1 MFSTIT
7 TINLLGLEAKEVAVE
22 VDIRNGLF
30 SFNIVGLA
38 GKSVQEAKERVFSAI
53 KNSGFEMP
61 MRRITVNLS
70 PADITKN
77 SSNFDL
83 PIAFGILI
91 ATRQIDLEIEKS
103 VIWGELSLA
112 GMTVKSKGALAVA
125 DYAKNRGY
133 KHLILPAINATEAG
147 IVAGITPIP
156 ISNLSD
162 AQEIPRQ
169 NANGTFTVKSM
180 RNPAVILREKE
191 SIESKVKVKTE
202 DSSNYDFA
210 LLKGQHSVRRVAE
223 IAAAGGHN
231 MLLNGVPGSGKTF
244 LGRCIAGIL
253 PTMQFQEKIEV
264 TKIHSITG
272 LLQDEGLI
280 EDRPFRSPHHTSS
293 DVALIGGG
301 SIPKPGEITLS
312 HRGVLFLDE
321 FNEFPS
327 KVLESLRQP
336 IEDKIVH
343 ISRSAGSV
351 TYPANFMLVAAMNPC
366 KCGFYG
372 ESDQECICTKQDL
385 EKFKRKISGPILDRI
400 DLQVY
405 VKKVKNEDLLS
416 EELSESSQDIRK
428 RVERAR
434 EIQIERFKSHQMQGM
449 FANSE
454 LGNSQVRK
462 LAKFDSVSNRLLED
476 ILNKMNLSARGYFRL
491 LKVSRT
497 IADLERSEVIRK
509 EHLTEAVSYRIVI

>member
-7 TINLLGLEAKEVAVE
+7 TINLLGLEAREVAVE

-30 SFNIVGLA
+30 AFNIVGLA

-61 MRRITVNLS
+61 MRRITINLS
-70 PADITKN
+70 PADIIKN

-83 PIAFGILI
+83 PIAFGILL
-91 ATRQIDLEIEKS
+91 ATGQIELEVEDS

-112 GMTVKSKGALAVA
+112 GMTVKSRGALAVA
-125 DYAKNRGY
+125 DYAKSRGY
-133 KHLILPAINATEAG
+133 RHIILPGINAVEAG
-147 IVAGITPIP
+147 IVAGIIPIP
-156 ISNLSD
+156 ISDLSD
-162 AQEIPRQ
+162 AKEIARENFDQKIP
-169 NANGTFTVKSM
+169 VKTMLNS
-180 RNPAVILREKE
+180 AVILREKNNAK
-191 SIESKVKVKTE
+191 SKDKFN
-202 DSSNYDFA
+202 SNYDFA

-231 MLLNGVPGSGKTF
+231 LLLNGVPGSGKTF

-264 TKIHSITG
+264 TKIHSIAG

-280 EDRPFRSPHHTSS
+280 EGRPFRSPHHTSS

-327 KVLESLRQP
+327 KTLESLRQP
-336 IEDKIVH
+336 MEDKIVH

-351 TYPANFMLVAAMNPC
+351 AYPANFMLIAAMNPC
-366 KCGFYG
+366 KCGYYG

-416 EELSESSQDIRK
+416 EEPSEPSQDIQE
-428 RVERAR
+428 RVEKAR
-434 EIQIERFKSHQMQGM
+434 EIQIERFEKHKMQEV
-449 FANSE
+449 FSNSE

-462 LAKFDSVSNRLLED
+462 LANLDSESNRLLED

-497 IADLERSEVIRK
+497 IADLEGSEIVRK
-509 EHLTEAVSYRIVI
+509 AHITEAVSYRIVI